1 MAEAPHPA
9 LHRRL
14 GVLNATSINMSNMV
28 GIGPFITVPLILATL
43 GGPHSYLAWLVGVLI
58 ALSDGLVVAELGAA
72 LPAAGGTYVFLR
84 EGFGPRTW
92 GRMLAFLFVWQLL
105 FAGPLEIAS
114 GNIGLVQYLKVF
126 WPSMTEWQTK
136 FLAAGIGVFLIFT
149 LYRKITDIAK
159 IMLGLWITMIVT
171 TGWVILTALFTFD
184 PKLAFDIPPGAFRLD
199 LNFLQGLG
207 QGTAN
212 VLYLFL
218 GYYQVC
224 YLGAEVR
231 DPGRTIPRA
240 VVYSILGVTVIDV
253 AMSFGFIGVVPW
265 REAMKSENVGALMM
279 ERVYGPWAANVLAAM
294 IVVTAFASIFA
305 LLLGYSRVP
314 YAAAQDG
321 VFLRWFG
328 ELHRTKEFPHR
339 SLLLVGIGAIIASFF
354 TLQEVILALMA
365 ARIVIQ
371 FNAQVVALFLIRA
384 RRPDIARP
392 FKVWLYPL
400 TPLVSLAGYLYV
412 FSSLGLR
419 FIGFGL
425 LTLGAGVVV
434 YLVAARANRDWP
446 FTARV
451 PEPRQATLP

>member
-1 MAEAPHPA
+1 MSETSKPA

-28 GIGPFITVPLILATL
+28 GIGPFITIPLILATL
-43 GGPHSYLAWLVGVLI
+43 GGPHSYLSWLVGVLI
-58 ALSDGLVVAELGAA
+58 ALCDGLVVAELGAA
-72 LPAAGGTYVFLR
+72 LPASGGTYVFLR
-84 EGFGPRTW
+84 EGFGTKTW
-92 GRMLAFLFVWQLL
+92 GRLLAFLFIWQLL

-114 GNIGLVQYLKVF
+114 GNIGLVQYVKVF
-126 WPSMTEWQTK
+126 WPSMTDMQMK
-136 FLAAGIGVFLIFT
+136 FAAAGIGVFLIWA

-171 TGWVILTALFTFD
+171 TGWVILTGIFAFD
-184 PKLAFDIPPGAFRLD
+184 AKLAFDLPPDAFRFN

-224 YLGAEVR
+224 YLGAEIK

-240 VVYSILGVTVIDV
+240 VVYSIIGVTVIDV
-253 AMSFGFIGVVPW
+253 LISFGFIGVVPW
-265 REAMKSENVGALMM
+265 REGMKSQSIGAEFMS
-279 ERVYGPWAANVLAAM
+279 RVYGPWAGYLLAAM
-294 IVVTAFASIFA
+294 IIVTAFASIYA

-314 YAAAQDG
+314 YAAAEDK
-321 VFLRWFG
+321 VFFKWFG
-328 ELHRTKEFPHR
+328 ELHPTKEFPHR
-339 SLLLVGIGAIIASFF
+339 SLLLIGIGAIIASFF

-384 RRPDIARP
+384 RRPDIERP
-392 FKVWLYPL
+392 FKVWLYPIP
-400 TPLVSLAGYLYV
+400 PLVSLVGYLYV
-412 FSSLGLR
+412 FSSLGLK
-419 FIGFGL
+419 FILFGL
-425 LTLGAGVVV
+425 LTLLIGVGV
-434 YLVAARANRDWP
+434 YLLVARKQREWP
-446 FTARV
+446 FGQV
-451 PEPRQATLP
+451 QG

>member
-1 MAEAPHPA
+1 MSEPSQPS

-28 GIGPFITVPLILATL
+28 GIGPFIAIPLILSTL

-58 ALSDGLVVAELGAA
+58 ALCDGLVVAELGAA
-72 LPAAGGTYVFLR
+72 LPAAGGTYVFIR
-84 EGFGPRTW
+84 EGFGRRTW

-126 WPSMTEWQTK
+126 WPSMTSFQMKLT
-136 FLAAGIGVFLIFT
+136 AAGIGVFLIFT

-171 TGWVILTALFTFD
+171 TGWVIVTGIFSFNPAV
-184 PKLAFDIPPGAFRLD
+184 AFDVPPDAFKWNMD
-199 LNFLQGLG
+199 FLQGLG

-224 YLGAEVR
+224 YLGAEVK

-240 VVYSILGVTVIDV
+240 VVYSIIGVTIIDV
-253 AMSFGFIGVVPW
+253 AISFGFIGVVPW
-265 REAMKSENVGALMM
+265 REGMVSESIGAAFMGS
-279 ERVYGPWAANVLAAM
+279 VYGPWAGQVLAGLV
-294 IVVTAFASIFA
+294 VVTAFASIFA

-328 ELHRTKEFPHR
+328 ELHQTKEFPHR
-339 SLLLVGIGAIIASFF
+339 SLLLIGIGAIIASFF
-354 TLQEVILALMA
+354 TLQDVILALMA

-371 FNAQVVALFLIRA
+371 FNAQVIALFLIRA
-384 RRPDIARP
+384 KRPDIERP
-392 FKVWLYPL
+392 FRVWFYPIP
-400 TPLVSLAGYLYV
+400 PLVSLAGYLYV

-419 FIGFGL
+419 FILFGL
-425 LTLGAGVVV
+425 LTLGIGVGV
-434 YLVAARANRDWP
+434 YLILARKQREWP
-446 FTARV
+446 FARSGD
-451 PEPRQATLP
+451 